1 MMVLAMTAVFMLEK
15 GLRLTAG
22 SGRKRTADLIEL
34 VRTAS
39 RQVIDHDRGSRR
51 CLQASGSAC
60 LGVGASAF
68 DNAAATARH

>member
-1 MMVLAMTAVFMLEK
+1 MAMTAVFMLGK

-22 SGRKRTADLIEL
+22 SGRKRTADLIM
-34 VRTAS
+34 AP

-60 LGVGASAF
+60 SGLGASAF
-68 DNAAATARH
+68 DGRGTRSPCH